1 MTKIIFGPDQAA
13 VAAEVLDVDPCGP
26 VHFHAVAPLNEDR
39 SVVGELLEAEVTQ
52 LGVVLDAVQVDVGEL
67 HTARVDAHE
76 LEGGARDVG
85 LRAGALSDSADEGG
99 LARAKL
105 TREEDY

>member
-13 VAAEVLDVDPCGP
+13 VAAKVLDVDACGS
-26 VHFHAVAPLNEDR
+26 VHVHPVAPLDDDR
-39 SVVGELLEAEVTQ
+39 SVVGELLEPEVTQ
-52 LGVVLDAVQVDVGEL
+52 LGVVLHAVQIDVGEL
-67 HTARVDAHE
+67 HAARVDAHE

-105 TREEDY
+105 TREE